1 MSDEVF
7 PPGGEH
13 VGDDAPWQPWSPA
26 EVNGRLAGV
35 EVPWAVAGG
44 WALDLFRGET
54 TRPHGDLEIAVPAAG
69 FPVIR
74 AALSDLEFDVVGDGR
89 RWPADSP
96 AFDFHFQTWGRDPR
110 SGIYH
115 LDVFREPHDGGTWI
129 CRRDESIRR
138 PYETVIMRSADGVPY
153 LAPEIVLLFKAKHCL
168 PKDLRDF
175 AGALPVISP
184 ASREWLAAALRQ
196 VHPDHTWLASL

>member
-1 MSDEVF
+1 VF

-74 AALSDLEFDVVGDGR
+74 AALSD
-89 RWPADSP
+89 AI
-96 AFDFHFQTWGRDPR
+96 A
-110 SGIYH
+110 
-115 LDVFREPHDGGTWI
+115 
-129 CRRDESIRR
+129 
-138 PYETVIMRSADGVPY
+138 A
-153 LAPEIVLLFKAKHCL
+153 CL
-168 PKDLRDF
+168 P
-175 AGALPVISP
+175 
-184 ASREWLAAALRQ
+184 
-196 VHPDHTWLASL
+196 